1 MSGWEL
7 AALIVLG
14 WLFFA
19 CLLIIPAAR
28 FCATNIYDEVPSAE
42 STIP

>member
-14 WLFFA
+14 WFFFA
-19 CLLIIPAAR
+19 CLVVIPAAR
-28 FCATNIYDEVPSAE
+28 FCASNVYDEEPSAE
-42 STIP
+42 SAIP